1 MRRLLLGLLSVLFAT
16 SLAACGD
23 DDSDTAADDTSSAA
37 DDSSDDS
44 SSDGSDD
51 GDSSD
56 GDSSDGDSSDGDSS
70 DGDSSDENSGDSS
83 NGTPDIELSGDFCEQ
98 ANALATDSALAAL
111 DFDDPDD
118 VDLMLSLLD
127 QWADEAPGAIEDD
140 IRLLADQLV
149 PLSEAFNEALADPQ
163 AEPDPD
169 FEEAMA
175 EYAAA
180 GERLEVFVADT
191 CGVDLSGDD
200 AEG

>member
-1 MRRLLLGLLSVLFAT
+1 MVLGMRRLLLVLLSVLFAT
-16 SLAACGD
+16 SLAACSD
-23 DDSDTAADDTSSAA
+23 DDSDAG
-37 DDSSDDS
+37 SDDS
-44 SSDGSDD
+44 SSAADNSSDDDSGDDDSGDDDSED
-51 GDSSD
+51 GDS
-56 GDSSDGDSSDGDSS
+56 GD
-70 DGDSSDENSGDSS
+70 NS
-83 NGTPDIELSGDFCEQ
+83 NGTPDVEVSGDFCEQ
-98 ANALATDSALAAL
+98 ANTFATDETLDEL

-118 VDLMLSLLD
+118 VALMLSLLD

-149 PLSEAFNEALADPQ
+149 PLSEAVNEALADPQ
-163 AEPDPD
+163 AEPDPA

-180 GERLEVFVADT
+180 GERLEAFVADT

>member
-1 MRRLLLGLLSVLFAT
+1 MVMGMRRLLLVLLFVLFAT
-16 SLAACGD
+16 SLAACSD
-23 DDSDTAADDTSSAA
+23 DDSDTGSDDTSSAQ
-37 DDSSDDS
+37 DDSGDDDS
-44 SSDGSDD
+44 GDD
-51 GDSSD
+51 D
-56 GDSSDGDSSDGDSS
+56 
-70 DGDSSDENSGDSS
+70 SGDDDSGGSS
-83 NGTPDIELSGDFCEQ
+83 NGTPDIEVSGDFCEQ
-98 ANALATDSALAAL
+98 ANALATDAALAEL
-111 DFDDPDD
+111 ELDDPDD

-169 FEEAMA
+169 LDQAMA

-180 GERLEVFVADT
+180 GERVEAFVADT

-200 AEG
+200 DEG